1 MDCDDLCE
9 AVEDKGLSRGR
20 SAPDKLRQNVD
31 LECIHQIRHIVED
44 ITSERLIVFPRF
56 INIHPESVI
65 DTENYQPLYSQ
76 SGSIRTQY
84 SQDFI
89 NKLHV
94 YKPLYDLYSSLTDP
108 KIIEEA
114 NAIIDTIAIIN
125 PYIQRKLTDL
135 ELLIRIRRFYSPQ
148 RTQEDIQNGIL
159 MQRRPLSRSIAAWP
173 YCYET
178 YIALGMIENLDT
190 KRIAEELVFEFETLR
205 H

>member
-1 MDCDDLCE
+1 MDIID
-9 AVEDKGLSRGR
+9 
-20 SAPDKLRQNVD
+20 
-31 LECIHQIRHIVED
+31 QIRHIVED

-76 SGSIRTQY
+76 SGSSRSHSVYREY

-108 KIIEEA
+108 KIIQEA

-205 H
+205 HTDPEDK